1 MIDIKKFD
9 KEYSTQY
16 PLEMKFLKEHG
27 IKYTYVKVIDGI
39 TTYKYTKTETL
50 FDVLSCFYKLNG
62 E

>member
-16 PLEMKFLKEHG
+16 PLEVKYLKKHG
-27 IKYTYVKVIDGI
+27 IKYTFVKIVNGI
-39 TTYKYTKTETL
+39 TVYKYSKTSALFETL
-50 FDVLSCFYKLNG
+50 ALFYASNG

>member
-16 PLEMKFLKEHG
+16 PLEVEYLKKHG
-27 IKYTYVKVIDGI
+27 IKYTFVKIVNGI
-39 TTYKYTKTETL
+39 TVYKYSKTSELFETL
-50 FDVLSCFYKLNG
+50 ALFYASNG